1 MAAPAPRV
9 IERRLR
15 SRDVSVRQWVA
26 VAASA
31 VLFGGVHG
39 ASAQGASAAKA
50 VDPRVGADLKAAELA
65 YSIDGG
71 DYRLKYD
78 LDGGRSQLVWVAS
91 STATLDK
98 LEIRDVWS
106 VAYRAKGQLPHDMAM
121 RLLTENARMILGAWQ
136 VNQGKDEYLVV
147 FSAPVSATAD
157 ASTLEEVIEVVTL
170 SADRIEKEL
179 TGKDE
184 F

>member
-1 MAAPAPRV
+1 MTGMTARKFLFATAVLWLAIP
-9 IERRLR
+9 
-15 SRDVSVRQWVA
+15 SSA
-26 VAASA
+26 VAED
-31 VLFGGVHG
+31 
-39 ASAQGASAAKA
+39 AAM
-50 VDPRVGADLKAAELA
+50 DPRVEAALKASGLA
-65 YSIDGG
+65 YGIDGG
-71 DYRLKYD
+71 DFRLKYE

-91 STATLDK
+91 GTATLAE

-106 VAYRAKGQLPHDMAM
+106 VAYRAKGPVPPDMAL

-136 VNQGKDEYLVV
+136 LNQGRDEYLVV

-157 ASTLEEVIEVVTL
+157 PATLAEVIEVVTL

-179 TGKDE
+179 TGQDR